1 MAAVRR
7 QRLFPILAEGYEHGS
22 ILDGK
27 KDGSLAVRL
36 IDVLVIGPARNHED
50 VALLPFKADAPDDG
64 RTSAL
69 KDVVHGT
76 VYLAMSLRVKAGTQ
90 HLNPGRH
97 SVHDRATEVRVG
109 ILGRDVVKRAG
120 VNLSQIS
127 ERPLGRRPLV
137 CREFR
142 IDPVDDLGDSR

>member
-7 QRLFPILAEGYEHGS
+7 QRLFPILAEGYEHGR
-22 ILDGK
+22 IPDGK

-76 VYLAMSLRVKAGTQ
+76 VYLAMSSRVNVGTPDLARNHEDVALLPFKADAPDDGRTSALKDVVHGTVYLAMSSRVNVGTQ
-90 HLNPGRH
+90 H
-97 SVHDRATEVRVG
+97 
-109 ILGRDVVKRAG
+109 
-120 VNLSQIS
+120 
-127 ERPLGRRPLV
+127 
-137 CREFR
+137 
-142 IDPVDDLGDSR
+142 